1 MAQTN
6 DTLAGKGALI
16 TGAGRGIGRAIALGY
31 ARAGASIC
39 CAARTEAEIQET
51 VGQIRAA
58 GGTAI
63 SMQTDVTQ
71 WRAVQGLFDFADSGL
86 GGIDIA
92 VLNAGV
98 SLDHNVVEESDPAAW
113 EETLRTNLLGTYYC
127 AKAAIPAMK
136 KRGSG
141 KIITI
146 GSGMGH
152 KGAAG
157 GSAYSCSKAGL
168 WMLTRILAQELWEHN
183 ISVNELV
190 PGPVETK
197 MAGGNDDPG
206 SVFAIESEW
215 IKSPEEVVSLA
226 LFLATQPDVGP
237 TAQSYSLM
245 RRDT

>member
-1 MAQTN
+1 MTEQTGK
-6 DTLAGKGALI
+6 TLAGKEAVI

-39 CAARTEAEIQET
+39 CAARSETEIQET
-51 VGQIRAA
+51 VRQIREED
-58 GGTAI
+58 GTAI
-63 SMQTDVTQ
+63 ALRTDIRQ
-71 WRAVQGLFDFADSGL
+71 WSAVEELFDFAQSEL
-86 GGIDIA
+86 GGVDIA

-98 SLDHNVVEESDPAAW
+98 SLDRNVVEESDPAAW

-127 AKAAIPAMK
+127 AKAAIPGMK
-136 KRGSG
+136 KRGGG

-152 KGAAG
+152 KGVAG

-168 WMLTRILAQELWEHN
+168 WMFTRILAQELWPYN
-183 ISVNELV
+183 ISVNELI
-190 PGPVETK
+190 PGPVRTK
-197 MAGGNDDPG
+197 MGGDL
-206 SVFAIESEW
+206 AIESEW
-215 IKSPEEVVSLA
+215 KKSPEEVVPLA
-226 LFLATQPDVGP
+226 LFLATQPHVGP

>member
-1 MAQTN
+1 MTEQTGK
-6 DTLAGKGALI
+6 TLAGKEAVI

-39 CAARTEAEIQET
+39 CAARSETEIQET
-51 VGQIRAA
+51 VRQIREED
-58 GGTAI
+58 GTAI
-63 SMQTDVTQ
+63 ALRTDIRQ
-71 WRAVQGLFDFADSGL
+71 WSAVEELFDFAQSEL
-86 GGIDIA
+86 GGVDIA

-98 SLDHNVVEESDPAAW
+98 SLDRNVVEESDPAAW

-127 AKAAIPAMK
+127 AKAAIPGMK
-136 KRGSG
+136 KRGGG

-152 KGAAG
+152 KGVAG

-168 WMLTRILAQELWEHN
+168 WMFTRILAQELWPYN
-183 ISVNELV
+183 ISVNELI
-190 PGPVETK
+190 PGPVRTK
-197 MAGGNDDPG
+197 MGGG
-206 SVFAIESEW
+206 LAIESEW
-215 IKSPEEVVSLA
+215 KKSPEEVVPLA
-226 LFLATQPDVGP
+226 LFLATQPHVGP